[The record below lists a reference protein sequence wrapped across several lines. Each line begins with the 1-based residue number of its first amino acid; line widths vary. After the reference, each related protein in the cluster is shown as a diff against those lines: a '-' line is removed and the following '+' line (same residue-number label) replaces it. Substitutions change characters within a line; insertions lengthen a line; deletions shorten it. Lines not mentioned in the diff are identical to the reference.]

1 MKKQHIKYWIKG
13 VDDMKLSET
22 LVQLTENWR
31 VVSVVPMVH
40 DSIYTTNEKRITEA
54 IIIYENL

>member
-31 VVSVVPMVH
+31 VVSVVPMVY
-40 DSIYTTNEKRITEA
+40 DSIYTNEKRITEA